1 MNLRR
6 ITASVA
12 LSALLLGTTAMPA
25 LADKG
30 GHGSDK
36 GRGQKVSEKFEDMGE
51 FEWGL
56 GDVTKMTVKGV
67 FNGRGDKVFAPGAK
81 ITLQESAVA
90 IVRLMEKDDA
100 AEELAATEVSS
111 LLSGI
116 SDANKIADWAKPSVA
131 MLVKLGV
138 IDDSAPFSPLS
149 DADRLDVAIMLVNA
163 LGYQAEAAAK
173 ANAKLEFK
181 DAHLIPAE
189 YVGHVKV
196 AVDHKLI
203 TGYDDKTFRPNQAVK
218 RVEMAVMLG
227 RADRL
232 IDKEKEDE
240 VKGVVK
246 SVNATGNSLVVTAGG
261 KDVTL
266 TLAQEASIFID
277 NREKSLADLT
287 VGMKVEV
294 KLNRDGKVV
303 YIEAKSVEAPQD
315 PAVTGSITNLV
326 AATPTSLALVSIGNV
341 AYPLSPRAVIKVNG
355 QTATYA
361 DLKVGDNVKAQTTL
375 GLVIKLEVTRA
386 AQTVSG
392 SITAVTPATSGA
404 LAKVTLSTTA
414 NGTTT
419 STEYVVA
426 ANATVKINGQA
437 SQLGNLRISDTATF
451 TLGNNLVTAI
461 DVNRP
466 ATQVTGNIS
475 GLVAATA
482 TTPAKIIVTF
492 PSLTTPAA
500 TAEYT
505 LAAGASIKVNGQA
518 AQWADLRTGE
528 NATLTLGA
536 GLVDKVEVTRPAQT
550 VSGSIVGMTPATSGA
565 LAKIT
570 LSTTVNGT
578 TTNTEYVI
586 AANAIVKIN
595 GQASQFSNLRISDTA
610 TFTIVNNLVTEV
622 AADRRAVEVSGTI
635 AVVTAAT
642 AATPAKITVTLATT
656 PVTAAEYILAAG
668 AAIKV
673 NGQAANLA
681 DLRNGDAVKLTLGS
695 GLVDKVEVTRAQS
708 IFEGSIIALSAP
720 AAGQNVPVGTIGLI
734 SMIYT
739 NNGATTTSTFA
750 VTGTTQ
756 VLVNGQAAAYAN
768 IQLGDGAKVTLV
780 GDALVKLEI
789 RR

>member
-303 YIEAKSVEAPQD
+303 YIEAK
-315 PAVTGSITNLV
+315 
-326 AATPTSLALVSIGNV
+326 
-341 AYPLSPRAVIKVNG
+341 
-355 QTATYA
+355 
-361 DLKVGDNVKAQTTL
+361 
-375 GLVIKLEVTRA
+375 
-386 AQTVSG
+386 
-392 SITAVTPATSGA
+392 
-404 LAKVTLSTTA
+404 
-414 NGTTT
+414 
-419 STEYVVA
+419 
-426 ANATVKINGQA
+426 
-437 SQLGNLRISDTATF
+437 
-451 TLGNNLVTAI
+451 
-461 DVNRP
+461 
-466 ATQVTGNIS
+466 
-475 GLVAATA
+475 
-482 TTPAKIIVTF
+482 
-492 PSLTTPAA
+492 
-500 TAEYT
+500 
-505 LAAGASIKVNGQA
+505 
-518 AQWADLRTGE
+518 
-528 NATLTLGA
+528 
-536 GLVDKVEVTRPAQT
+536 
-550 VSGSIVGMTPATSGA
+550 
-565 LAKIT
+565 
-570 LSTTVNGT
+570 
-578 TTNTEYVI
+578 
-586 AANAIVKIN
+586 
-595 GQASQFSNLRISDTA
+595 
-610 TFTIVNNLVTEV
+610 
-622 AADRRAVEVSGTI
+622 
-635 AVVTAAT
+635 
-642 AATPAKITVTLATT
+642 
-656 PVTAAEYILAAG
+656 
-668 AAIKV
+668 
-673 NGQAANLA
+673 
-681 DLRNGDAVKLTLGS
+681 
-695 GLVDKVEVTRAQS
+695 
-708 IFEGSIIALSAP
+708 
-720 AAGQNVPVGTIGLI
+720 
-734 SMIYT
+734 
-739 NNGATTTSTFA
+739 
-750 VTGTTQ
+750 
-756 VLVNGQAAAYAN
+756 
-768 IQLGDGAKVTLV
+768 
-780 GDALVKLEI
+780 
-789 RR
+789 